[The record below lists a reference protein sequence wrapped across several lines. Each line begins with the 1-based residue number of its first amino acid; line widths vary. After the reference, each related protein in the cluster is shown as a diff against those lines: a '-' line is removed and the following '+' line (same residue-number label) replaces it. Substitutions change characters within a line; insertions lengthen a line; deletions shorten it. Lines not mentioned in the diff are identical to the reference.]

1 MGTRRLREG
10 KESLKTMQLARK
22 GSNLGLL
29 EARGPGPSQQCPPL
43 MFPPGSFLFLTLAS
57 LQMRSNVLMTV
68 LKEQA
73 GIDCE

>member
-1 MGTRRLREG
+1 MGARRLREG

-29 EARGPGPSQQCPPL
+29 EARAPAPSWQCPPL
-43 MFPPGSFLFLTLAS
+43 MFPPGSFLFLTLPS
-57 LQMRSNVLMTV
+57 LQMYSNFLMTV
-68 LKEQA
+68 LKEEA